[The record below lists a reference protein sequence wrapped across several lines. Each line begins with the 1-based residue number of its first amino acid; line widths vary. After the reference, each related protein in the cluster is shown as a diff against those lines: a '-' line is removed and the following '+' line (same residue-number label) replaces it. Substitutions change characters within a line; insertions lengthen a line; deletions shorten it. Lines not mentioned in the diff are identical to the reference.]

1 MRYDCVHRKPIGTQ
15 GIQAVAHDSTIFG
28 QMLKLVP
35 RHEFEKLA
43 KKHKT
48 GRMPRKLTRWSQFVA
63 MGMAQLA
70 GRCSLRDIVSN
81 LSAQSRKLYHLGVGE
96 VSRSSLAR
104 VNAEKPWELFQSLFG
119 VLLARCRPASPGH
132 GFRFKNPLHSLDST
146 VIDLCLSVFPWAKF
160 RRTKGGLKAHV
171 ALDHA
176 GHLPAFMTVT
186 DAKAPDIKA
195 ARALRL
201 PKGSIVVADRAY
213 MDFDWINSLILQG
226 VFLVTR
232 LKKRIKHR
240 VVERREVNRR
250 QGVTSDQTIE
260 FTSARGRK
268 RCPRRLRRIGYRD
281 PETGKRYVFLTTNFE
296 LSAKTVADIYK
307 SRWQVEL
314 FFKWI
319 KQNLKVKSFVGTSR
333 NAVLTQ
339 LWIAMCM
346 YLLVCHVKFLSRRGW
361 RLGEILRLFQL
372 NLFERRPLAD
382 LLGNRTQDPPTRPP
396 QTEMRFAWS

>member
-1 MRYDCVHRKPIGTQ
+1 M
-15 GIQAVAHDSTIFG
+15 AHNSTIFG

-35 RHEFEKLA
+35 RHEFERLA
-43 KKHKT
+43 RKHKA
-48 GRMPRKLTRWSQFVA
+48 GRKSRKLPRWGQFVA

-81 LSAQSRKLYHLGVGE
+81 LAAQSRKLYHLGIGE

-104 VNAEKPWELFQSLFG
+104 VNAEKPWELYGELFG
-119 VLLARCRPASPGH
+119 VLLSRCRSASPGH
-132 GFRFKNPLHSLDST
+132 GFQFENPLYSLDST
-146 VIDLCLSVFPWAKF
+146 VLDLCLSVFPWAKF
-160 RRTKGGLKAHV
+160 RQTKGGLKAHV

-176 GHLPAFMTVT
+176 GHLPAFVTVT
-186 DAKAPDIKA
+186 DAKTSDIEA

-201 PKGSIVVADRAY
+201 AKGSIVVADRAY
-213 MDFDWINSLILQG
+213 MDFAWINSLILQG

-232 LKKRIKHR
+232 LKRRIKHR
-240 VVERREVNRR
+240 VVERREVDGQ

-260 FTSARGRK
+260 FTSDRGRR
-268 RCPRRLRRIGYRD
+268 RCPHRLRRIGCRD
-281 PETGKRYVFLTTNFE
+281 PETGKHYVFLTTNFE
-296 LSAKTVADIYK
+296 LSAKTIADIYK

-319 KQNLKVKSFVGTSR
+319 KQNLRVKSFVGTSR

-346 YLLVCHVKFLSRRGW
+346 YLLVSYVKFLSRRGW
-361 RLGEILRLFQL
+361 KLGEILRLLQL
-372 NLFERRPLAD
+372 NLFERRSLGD
-382 LLGNRTQDPPTRPP
+382 LLGDRTQGPPTSPP
-396 QTEMRFAWS
+396 QTEMKFA

>member
-1 MRYDCVHRKPIGTQ
+1 MTDICNR
-15 GIQAVAHDSTIFG
+15 
-28 QMLKLVP
+28 LKLVP

-43 KKHKT
+43 ERHKS
-48 GRMPRKLTRWSQFVA
+48 GRKARTVTRWSQFVA

-70 GRCSLRDIVSN
+70 GRASLRDIVSN
-81 LSAQSRKLYHLGVGE
+81 LSAQSRKLCHLGVGD

-104 VNAEKPWELFQSLFG
+104 VNAEKPIGLCEALFG
-119 VLLARCRPASPGH
+119 LLLSRCRSASPGH
-132 GFRFKNPLHSLDST
+132 RFRFRNPLCSLDST
-146 VIDLCLSVFPWAKF
+146 VIDLCLSVFPWARF
-160 RRTKGGLKAHV
+160 RRTKGGLKAHM

-176 GHLPAFMTVT
+176 GHLPAFVAVT
-186 DAKAPDIKA
+186 DGRTADIEA
-195 ARALRL
+195 ARTLRL
-201 PKGSIVVADRAY
+201 PKGSIVAADRAC

-232 LKKRIKHR
+232 LKRGIKHR
-240 VVERREVNRR
+240 VVERREVDKR

-281 PETGKRYVFLTTNFE
+281 PETGKLCVFLTTNFK

-307 SRWQVEL
+307 SRWKVEL

-319 KQNLKVKSFVGTSR
+319 KQNLKVRSFVGTSR
-333 NAVLTQ
+333 NAVMTR

-346 YLLVCHVKFLSRRGW
+346 YLLVCHVKFLSRKGW
-361 RLGEILRLFQL
+361 KLVEILRLLQL
-372 NLFERRPLAD
+372 NLFERRSLED
-382 LLGNRTQDPPTRPP
+382 LLGNKTEDPPTAPL
-396 QTEMRFAWS
+396 QAEIKFAWS

>member
-1 MRYDCVHRKPIGTQ
+1 M
-15 GIQAVAHDSTIFG
+15 AHNSTIFA

-35 RHEFEKLA
+35 RHEFENLA
-43 KKHKT
+43 ERHKS
-48 GRMPRKLTRWSQFVA
+48 GRMPRKLKRWGQFVA

-104 VNAEKPWELFQSLFG
+104 VNAEKPWELYEALFG
-119 VLLARCRPASPGH
+119 RLLSRCRALAPGH
-132 GFRFKNPLHSLDST
+132 SFRFKNPLYSLDST
-146 VIDLCLSVFPWAKF
+146 VIDLCLSVFPWARF
-160 RRTKGGLKAHV
+160 RRTKGGVKAHV

-176 GHLPAFMTVT
+176 GFLPAFMTVT
-186 DAKAPDIKA
+186 DAKTPDIEA

-201 PKGSIVVADRAY
+201 PKGSIVAADRAY

-232 LKKRIKHR
+232 LKRRVKYR
-240 VVERREVNRR
+240 VVERREANAR

-268 RCPRRLRRIGYRD
+268 RCPGRLRRIGYRD
-281 PETGKRYVFLTTNFE
+281 ADTGKHYVYLTTNFE
-296 LSAKTVADIYK
+296 LSAKTIADIYK

-319 KQNLKVKSFVGTSR
+319 KRNLKVKSFVGTSR
-333 NAVLTQ
+333 NAVMTQ

-346 YLLVCHVKFLSRRGW
+346 CLLVSHVKFLNRIRWSP
-361 RLGEILRLFQL
+361 GEILRLLQL
-372 NLFERRPLAD
+372 NLFERRPLDD
-382 LLGNRTQDPPTRPP
+382 LLGDKKTQDPPTDPP
-396 QTEMRFAWS
+396 QLPLKFAWS